1 MQTKSESTTKQSTP
15 ANPETPPVSI
25 QPGLLGTFDLVTQQ
39 HRELREQFEQ
49 VRAERDTLLE
59 RQRQMAELMKSPNP
73 DKIVHDLRNLLNE
86 LQLYKLLV
94 ETQQKSR

>member
-1 MQTKSESTTKQSTP
+1 MRSQSESARKSSLPDTES
-15 ANPETPPVSI
+15 PPVSI

-39 HRELREQFEQ
+39 HRELREQFELL
-49 VRAERDTLLE
+49 RAERDKLLE
-59 RQRQMAELMKSPNP
+59 RQRQMAELLKSPNP

-94 ETQQKSR
+94 ETQQSSR